1 MFLGKYM
8 LKRRSSNVVIRHK
21 VSEILLTPSITS
33 NNNIDY
39 QLEKLRILQWE
50 NPDNSFKHMAKELSR
65 PQMLIFKY
73 ILQL

>member
-8 LKRRSSNVVIRHK
+8 LKRRSNNVVIRHK

-39 QLEKLRILQWE
+39 QLEKLRILQ
-50 NPDNSFKHMAKELSR
+50 
-65 PQMLIFKY
+65 
-73 ILQL
+73 